1 MSSDIQQ
8 PIKKKINEKE
18 LLDSAEEVII
28 GSEQGTTFP
37 TKVGSTLCNALID
50 TGATKSCMSESY
62 YKMLHLDNIRS
73 VMNTRVR
80 STTGSNLSPLGIF
93 NCALKLGKTTF
104 INDFIVCQNLT
115 RPLILGKEF
124 LMKNHI
130 TVRYADNVRCVLN
143 CQQEEMVATIDITN
157 TPQLKTSTSVLL
169 PGRTLAVIQVN
180 SELTPEQTGLIYEI
194 QPYEVLSEKYPN
206 IYVVPMI
213 HNADTYIPDTV
224 SMVIINFLSDD
235 ISISKGE
242 IMGFLQSQPI
252 DISEIRTETS
262 TEPSSIGI
270 GEDDA
275 KEVSPNQEEKKFIP
289 SPTDIEVHRK
299 INLQDADVS
308 DEHKDAFKE
317 LCHEFKDIF
326 LVDSGDIGKTPLVEM
341 EINTGDSPPITQ
353 RPYTLPL
360 KHAEWV
366 QKELEILEKA
376 GVIVR
381 SVSPWASPIV
391 VVPKTSAPGEPPKRR
406 LCVDYRA
413 INSLLPTVK
422 KAFSKAKGI
431 STLVPLPKIDEIYA
445 RLKDSK
451 IYSTFDMR
459 SGYYH
464 MVLSEESRPKL
475 AFVSAYG
482 KWEFKRCPFGLAQAP
497 AYFQRLVNEVLSG
510 LTFTFGYLDD
520 ILIFSPDMETHLK
533 HLRILF
539 ERLRSTD
546 LKLKEVKCNFLKK
559 HIQYLGH
566 IISGEGIAPV
576 QEKLE
581 SIQNMLP
588 PRNPKE
594 VKQFLG
600 LIGYYRKFVPCF
612 SDLARPLNA
621 LTQKEIVF
629 EWTQIC
635 QKSFELL
642 KTSLMS
648 RTYFDL
654 P

>member
-1 MSSDIQQ
+1 MSSPEQSIANET
-8 PIKKKINEKE
+8 IEKE
-18 LLDSAEEVII
+18 LIDSAEEVII

-62 YKMLHLDNIRS
+62 YKTLHIDSICS
-73 VMNTRVR
+73 VVNTQVR
-80 STTGSNLSPLGIF
+80 SATGSNLSPLGII
-93 NCALKLGKTTF
+93 NCTFKLGKTAF
-104 INDFIVCQNLT
+104 VNDFIVCQNLT
-115 RPLILGKEF
+115 RPLILGRDF

-130 TVRYADNVRCVLN
+130 TVRYAENGKCILN
-143 CQQEEMVATIDITN
+143 CQQEELIATLDITN
-157 TPQLKTSTSVLL
+157 TPQLRTSTSVLL
-169 PGRTLAVIQVN
+169 PGRTLAVIQVK
-180 SELTPEQTGLIYEI
+180 SDLKPEQSGQVYEV
-194 QPYEVLSEKYPN
+194 QPNEVLSEKYPN
-206 IYVVPMI
+206 IYIVPMI
-213 HNADTYIPDTV
+213 HNVDTYTPDTV
-224 SMVIINFLSDD
+224 PMVLINFSIDD
-235 ISISKGE
+235 VSISKGE
-242 IMGFLQSQPI
+242 IVGFLQSQPI
-252 DISEIRTETS
+252 DISEIMTETS
-262 TEPSSIGI
+262 TEPSPIGI
-270 GEDDA
+270 GEDNVI
-275 KEVSPNQEEKKFIP
+275 EVSQKQEEKKFIT
-289 SPTDIEVHRK
+289 SPADIDVHRK

-308 DEHKDAFKE
+308 EEHQNAFKE

-341 EINTGDSPPITQ
+341 EIDTGDSPPVTQ
-353 RPYTLPL
+353 KPYTLPL

-391 VVPKTSAPGEPPKRR
+391 VVPKRTAPGEPPKRR

-413 INSLLPTVK
+413 INSLLPPVK

-464 MVLSEESRPKL
+464 MVLSEESRPKS

-510 LTFTFGYLDD
+510 LTFAFGYLDD
-520 ILIFSPDMETHLK
+520 ILVFSPDMEMHLK

-539 ERLRSTD
+539 E
-546 LKLKEVKCNFLKK
+546 
-559 HIQYLGH
+559 
-566 IISGEGIAPV
+566 
-576 QEKLE
+576 
-581 SIQNMLP
+581 
-588 PRNPKE
+588 
-594 VKQFLG
+594 
-600 LIGYYRKFVPCF
+600 
-612 SDLARPLNA
+612 
-621 LTQKEIVF
+621 
-629 EWTQIC
+629 
-635 QKSFELL
+635 
-642 KTSLMS
+642 
-648 RTYFDL
+648 
-654 P
+654 